1 MYQLANNTINS
12 ILFYKLIYMKKTIVI
27 LSLLSAGIFYG
38 QEKDSLSLPSKEI
51 QEVLLKA
58 QRKKQYADKAVY

>member
-51 QEVLLKA
+51 
-58 QRKKQYADKAVY
+58 

>member
-38 QEKDSLSLPSKEI
+38 
-51 QEVLLKA
+51 
-58 QRKKQYADKAVY
+58 